1 MIALILIVCV
11 VYLFHLILPGFLSR
25 SEPAALGTRA
35 VRATHNLRESLPVFF
50 VLAIVSD
57 YKNLETNLV
66 WAQVW
71 LVLRIAFLVVYVMGI
86 NLKPVDEF
94 GYQAQ
99 PVRSLLW
106 VLSILC
112 LIGMA
117 VNIAVS

>member
-11 VYLFHLILPGFLSR
+11 VYLIQLILPGFLAR

-71 LVLRIAFLVVYVMGI
+71 LVLRIAFLIVYVMGI

>member
-11 VYLFHLILPGFLSR
+11 VYLIQLILPGFLAR
-25 SEPAALGTRA
+25 SEPAALSTRA

-71 LVLRIAFLVVYVMGI
+71 LVLRIAFLIVYVMGI
-86 NLKPVDEF
+86 NLKPVDEL

>member
-11 VYLFHLILPGFLSR
+11 VYLIQLILPGFLAR
-25 SEPAALGTRA
+25 SEPAALSTRA

-71 LVLRIAFLVVYVMGI
+71 LVLRIAFLIVYVMGI

>member
-1 MIALILIVCV
+1 MACALCLIQ
-11 VYLFHLILPGFLSR
+11 LMLPIFLSR
-25 SEPAALGTRA
+25 TERSAVGTRA
-35 VRATHNLRESLPVFF
+35 ARATHNLRESLPVFY

-71 LVLRIAFLVVYVMGI
+71 LVLRIAFLIVYVMGI

>member
-1 MIALILIVCV
+1 VIALILIVCV
-11 VYLFHLILPGFLSR
+11 VYLIQLILPGFLAR
-25 SEPAALGTRA
+25 SEPAALSTRA

-71 LVLRIAFLVVYVMGI
+71 LVLRIAFLIVYVMGI